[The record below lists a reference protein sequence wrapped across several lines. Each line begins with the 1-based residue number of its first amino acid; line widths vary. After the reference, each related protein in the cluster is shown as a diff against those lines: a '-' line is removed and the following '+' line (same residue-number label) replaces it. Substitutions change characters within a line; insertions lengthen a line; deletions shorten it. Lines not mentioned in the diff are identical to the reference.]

1 MNKKVSELTEATQI
15 NDDDIIMI
23 LQNNENKKAKIS
35 KLLPLYRSTVT
46 LESTVNA
53 NTNYTI
59 PLNYQVGNNS
69 LEVFYCTGKLQKGVD
84 YNEIGNTGEVSN
96 IIQFTDSVGNLDMS
110 GVEGFENFKET
121 LEFVVRGE
129 YSAS

>member
-35 KLLPLYRSTVT
+35 KLLPLQRATVT

-53 NTNYTI
+53 NTNYTL
-59 PLNYQVGNNS
+59 PVYYEVGNNS
-69 LEVFYCTGKLQKGVD
+69 LEVFYCGSKLEKGTD
-84 YNEIGNTGEVSN
+84 YNEIGNVGDVSN
-96 IIQFTDSVGNLDMS
+96 IIQFTDSIGDLDMS
-110 GVEGFENFKET
+110 SVEGFEDFEET

>member
-15 NDDDIIMI
+15 NDNDIIMI

-35 KLLPLYRSTVT
+35 KLLPLQRSTVT

-59 PLNYQVGNNS
+59 PLNYQVR
-69 LEVFYCTGKLQKGVD
+69 Q
-84 YNEIGNTGEVSN
+84 
-96 IIQFTDSVGNLDMS
+96 
-110 GVEGFENFKET
+110 
-121 LEFVVRGE
+121 
-129 YSAS
+129 

>member
-59 PLNYQVGNNS
+59 PLYY
-69 LEVFYCTGKLQKGVD
+69 EVRK
-84 YNEIGNTGEVSN
+84 
-96 IIQFTDSVGNLDMS
+96 
-110 GVEGFENFKET
+110 
-121 LEFVVRGE
+121 
-129 YSAS
+129 

>member
-59 PLNYQVGNNS
+59 PLNYQVR
-69 LEVFYCTGKLQKGVD
+69 K
-84 YNEIGNTGEVSN
+84 
-96 IIQFTDSVGNLDMS
+96 
-110 GVEGFENFKET
+110 
-121 LEFVVRGE
+121 
-129 YSAS
+129 